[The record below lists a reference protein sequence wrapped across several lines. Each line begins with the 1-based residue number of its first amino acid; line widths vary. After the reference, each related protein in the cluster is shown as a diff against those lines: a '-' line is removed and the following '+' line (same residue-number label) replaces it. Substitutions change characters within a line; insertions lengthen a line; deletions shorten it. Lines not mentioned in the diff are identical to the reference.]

1 MNFLFGLLLLNSV
14 LFGFKSDFM
23 HDYNKALELAKSQ
36 KKDVYLL
43 VTSEDCKW
51 CRKFEKVTLSD
62 EETMKMLKEK
72 FILLVLNRDKD
83 VIPDHIKAKRV
94 PKHFFL
100 DSNGE
105 LIYSILGY
113 WNPEDFASF
122 VVEVDKIKQEDKYET
137 STNK

>member
-1 MNFLFGLLLLNSV
+1 MKFLLGLLLLSSV
-14 LFGFKSDFM
+14 LFGFKSEFI
-23 HDYNKALELAKSQ
+23 HDYDKALELAKSQ
-36 KKDVYLL
+36 NKDVYLL
-43 VTSEDCKW
+43 VTSSDCKW

-62 EETMKMLKEK
+62 EGTMKMLKEK
-72 FILLVLNRDKD
+72 FVLLVLSRGVD

-100 DSNGE
+100 DSDGE

-122 VVEVDKIKQEDKYET
+122 VAEVDKKK
-137 STNK
+137 